1 MLRIS
6 VLNTPGTT
14 QLKLEG
20 KLAHEWVQE
29 AANAWSALVA
39 TNVSASIAVDLLN
52 VSFVDDAGHQLL
64 ADMRHAGA
72 ELIGS
77 GPMMSA
83 LIEEIEETEAE
94 QDDPEWEDLPE
105 IDDRKELKR

>member
-29 AANAWSALVA
+29 AAKAWSALVGM
-39 TNVSASIAVDLLN
+39 NVSTSIVVDLLN
-52 VSFVDDAGHQLL
+52 VSFVDDDGHQLL

-72 ELIGS
+72 ELIGC

-83 LIEEIEETEAE
+83 LIEEIEETEAG
-94 QDDPEWEDLPE
+94 QDHPDWDSPELD
-105 IDDRKELKR
+105 DDRRELKR

>member
-20 KLAHEWVQE
+20 KLAHEWVAE
-29 AANAWSALVA
+29 ATKVWAALVA
-39 TNVSASIAVDLLN
+39 MNVNARIVVDLLN

-72 ELIGS
+72 ELIGC
-77 GPMMSA
+77 GPMISA
-83 LIEEIEETEAE
+83 LIEEIEENEME
-94 QDDPEWEDLPE
+94 HEEPGWELPE
-105 IDDRKELKR
+105 QNDDREELKR